1 MKHYKALNK
10 QAYSV
15 GIYSIVPIR
24 FEDRMDI
31 MNWRNEQIYHLRQSQ
46 PLTIQDQDNYF
57 NTVINQLFEVEKPNQ
72 LLFSY
77 LENDKCIGY
86 GGLVHINWI
95 DKNAE
100 ISFVMN
106 TKLEKD
112 MFKFHWGTFLQLLE
126 NIAFIE
132 LNFHKIFTYAFDLRP
147 HLYEVLES
155 NNYLKEAVLN
165 EHCFFNNQFIDVI
178 IHSKKISEIFFL
190 REASLHDAILLFD
203 WVNDKDVRL
212 NSINQATIIWE
223 NHLKWLENRL
233 NRKDTFI
240 YILSDGEIN
249 YGQIRI
255 DKDNNW
261 WMIDYSIDVNHR
273 GKGFGTLIV
282 NLLIEKCKNF
292 NFKAF
297 VKESNLSSIH
307 VFVKLGFNE
316 VNGELENMRY
326 FEKIQFDEK

>member
-1 MKHYKALNK
+1 MKNYKALNK
-10 QAYSV
+10 QLYSE

-57 NTVINQLFEVEKPNQ
+57 NTIINQLFEVEKPNQ

-77 LENDKCIGY
+77 LENDSCIGY

-106 TKLEKD
+106 TKLEKE

-126 NIAFIE
+126 NIAFNE
-132 LNFHKIFTYAFDLRP
+132 LKFHKIFTYAFDLRP

-178 IHSKKISEIFFL
+178 IHSKK
-190 REASLHDAILLFD
+190 
-203 WVNDKDVRL
+203 NK
-212 NSINQATIIWE
+212 
-223 NHLKWLENRL
+223 
-233 NRKDTFI
+233 
-240 YILSDGEIN
+240 
-249 YGQIRI
+249 
-255 DKDNNW
+255 
-261 WMIDYSIDVNHR
+261 
-273 GKGFGTLIV
+273 
-282 NLLIEKCKNF
+282 
-292 NFKAF
+292 
-297 VKESNLSSIH
+297 
-307 VFVKLGFNE
+307 
-316 VNGELENMRY
+316 
-326 FEKIQFDEK
+326 